1 MAVAKAVTMTDIFND
16 RSSALS
22 LLRTRRSGKARD
34 LVAPGPDEAQ
44 LETILGA
51 ASRVPDH
58 GKLAPWRF
66 VIVEQRGRFAGLL
79 SRLAETAKADLGK
92 LERGFFHEFAHQ
104 APVMII
110 LVFTPVESSIPL
122 WEQQLSTGAVAQNLL
137 LAAHAL
143 GFAANWLTTAAADV
157 PGLADALGCPGG
169 KIAGF
174 FFIGT
179 ATRPL
184 EERPR
189 PELAQIVSRF

>member
-1 MAVAKAVTMTDIFND
+1 MTDIFND

-34 LVAPGPDEAQ
+34 LAAPGPDAAQ
-44 LETILGA
+44 LETILST

-66 VIVEQRGRFAGLL
+66 VVIEQRERFAGLL
-79 SRLAETAKADLGK
+79 TRLATEARVDMGK
-92 LERGFFHEFAHQ
+92 LERNFFSEFAHQ
-104 APVMII
+104 APVMIV
-110 LVFTPVESSIPL
+110 LLSTPVEGKIPL
-122 WEQQLSTGAVAQNLL
+122 WEQQLSTGAAAQNLL

-143 GFAANWLTTAAADV
+143 GFTANWLTTAAADV
-157 PGLADALGCPGG
+157 PGLADALGYPGG

-179 ATRPL
+179 QTRPL